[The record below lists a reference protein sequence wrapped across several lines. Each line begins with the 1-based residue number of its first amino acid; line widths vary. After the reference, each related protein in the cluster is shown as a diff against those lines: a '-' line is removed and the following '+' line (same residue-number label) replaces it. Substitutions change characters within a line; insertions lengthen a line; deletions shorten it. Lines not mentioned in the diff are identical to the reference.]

1 MRRKLVLALAVIATL
16 GSASFSY
23 VKAQDEVDGAGD
35 KPYNCFGGYG
45 GGCGDS
51 WIKNCYC

>member
-1 MRRKLVLALAVIATL
+1 MRRKLVLALAALATI
-16 GSASFSY
+16 GSASFTY
-23 VKAQDEVDGAGD
+23 VRAQTEVDGGD
-35 KPYNCFGGYG
+35 KPFNCFGGYG

>member
-1 MRRKLVLALAVIATL
+1 MRRKLVLALAVLATL
-16 GSASFSY
+16 GSATFTY
-23 VKAQDEVDGAGD
+23 VSAQDDTAID
-35 KPYNCFGGYG
+35 KPFNCFGGYG